1 MRQRQSRGSSGS
13 RTGSLRQHA
22 RAAGFVL
29 SIALLLPTGTHAQAR
44 AQDRQIYLQWFE
56 TSWKNIETRLPDA
69 FMSGYNATWL
79 PPVWKASD
87 GSPGYDVFDRFDLG
101 QPGSE
106 TIYGTEQSFK
116 VLIGEM
122 NRARVESYVDIILN
136 HNGARTSNSAFL
148 NDGGWPGFYL
158 PASGADFWGD
168 FHNGSTQSINPGG
181 ANYNLFE
188 GDLVGLI
195 DIAQEKNYQFV
206 RHPVASPPAPGQTN
220 IPPGLVR
227 NRPNPANARFYPD
240 LQLTPSTFVNP
251 ANGATWTVY
260 PFNTAN
266 PMAGD
271 AVMENAKQM
280 LLRSAQWMLEEFK
293 ISGFRLDAAKHI
305 PASFWN
311 NDFDSAMFNRR
322 IYPDGTPGTPFTFG
336 EIVDSNAFTQTYI
349 RNKDG
354 FGNRD
359 ALDLNQAGQLRDIR
373 SSRGFGAWSNVL
385 NASVDLQD
393 DGFQNGSQGV
403 RHVYSHDNGSTGG
416 GGSAPDVP
424 ALDLAAL
431 PQNALI
437 LFMSGKPIIYHN
449 SREMHTRFSNRGF
462 WPREGNPTALGDGN
476 PYLQKLVQIANEYVR
491 TDNANLPS
499 APKTYFYT
507 LNSTDPQN
515 TSLNDVIVFE
525 RSNYLASD
533 PTKNEIGVEAAAN
546 VLVGISDSYTP
557 GVAFRSVQ
565 TSFPAGTRLHELTGA
580 SVDPIVD
587 ASNQIPTI
595 ITVDGNRRV
604 LLPVPN
610 NAATVNGS
618 TVEHHRGYVV
628 YGPAAPSGTL
638 TLTGAT
644 GVIPADPVSV
654 PSFRRRT
661 TPMDVITT
669 PTFEIRLDTVKT
681 DPSDLN
687 NWDDQAVFRLNGGFA
702 DYNGNGSF
710 DQAANLQI
718 DGGYETFLTQKSP
731 ISGPGGTGTTG
742 LYRQVIQT
750 SQLPEGINYLNVLA
764 YRRRVDGGLPIFRDF
779 RKVFYVDML
788 PPQVT
793 LQPDVVAAGG
803 GSFQYR
809 VTTTDRTVN
818 SVHILANVPQGTD
831 PLTLINGSNQAFQY
845 DRLEWRLTSSSL
857 PAGTN
862 QITVVAFELN
872 GRSSVQTV
880 ALNFALGSGDVNRDG
895 VVTIDDL
902 YAAWALPFTSYQLE
916 VDVNR
921 NGTYELADRQAL
933 ETLIR
938 TQEVIRMRSTQR

>member
-1 MRQRQSRGSSGS
+1 MRQRQSRGSSVS
-13 RTGSLRQHA
+13 RSGPARQ
-22 RAAGFVL
+22 RVLAAGFAL
-29 SIALLLPTGTHAQAR
+29 SIALLYPVGTQGQAQ
-44 AQDRQIYLQWFE
+44 AQDRQIYIQWFE
-56 TSWKNIETRLPDA
+56 TSWKNIESRLPDA
-69 FMSGYNATWL
+69 FMSGYNASWL
-79 PPVWKASD
+79 PPVWKASS
-87 GSPGYDVFDRFDLG
+87 GSPGYDVFDRFDIG

-106 TIYGTEQSFK
+106 TIYGTEQSFR
-116 VLIGEM
+116 VLVDEM
-122 NRARVESYVDIILN
+122 RRARVESYVDLILN
-136 HNGARTSNSAFL
+136 HNGGRTSNSTFL

-158 PASGADFWGD
+158 PASGPDFWGD
-168 FHNGSTQSINPGG
+168 FNNGLTQSTNPSDP
-181 ANYNLFE
+181 NYNLFT

-195 DIAQEKNYQFV
+195 DIAQEKNYLFV
-206 RHPVASPPAPGQTN
+206 RQPVASPPLPGQTN
-220 IPPGLVR
+220 IPLGLVR

-240 LQLTPSTFVNP
+240 LQLTPTTFINP
-251 ANGATWTVY
+251 SNGASWTIY

-266 PMAGD
+266 PLAGD
-271 AVMENAKQM
+271 ATMENAKQL
-280 LLRSAQWMLEEFK
+280 LLRSVQWMLEDVK
-293 ISGFRLDAAKHI
+293 VDGFRLDAAKHI

-311 NDFDSAMFNRR
+311 DDFDAAIFNRR
-322 IYPDGTPGTPFTFG
+322 IYPNGNAGTPFTFG
-336 EIVDSNAFTQTYI
+336 EVVDSNGFIQTYI

-373 SSRGFGAWSNVL
+373 AGRGFGTWSNVL
-385 NASVDLQD
+385 NSALDLQD

-403 RHVYSHDNGSTGG
+403 RHVYSHDNGSTGS
-416 GGSAPDVP
+416 GGSAPGFP
-424 ALDLAAL
+424 GLELAAL
-431 PQNALI
+431 PENALI
-437 LFMSGKPIIYHN
+437 LFMSGKPIIYYN
-449 SREMHTRFSNRGF
+449 SREMHSRFANRGF
-462 WPREGNPTALGDGN
+462 WPREGNPTALGDGD
-476 PYLQKLVQIANEYVR
+476 PHLQRLVQIANQYVR
-491 TDNANLPS
+491 NDNANLPG
-499 APKTYFYT
+499 APKNLFYT

-525 RSNYLASD
+525 RSNFLASD
-533 PTKNEIGVEAAAN
+533 PTKNDIGVEAAAS

-565 TSFPAGTRLHELTGA
+565 TSFPAGTRLRELTGA
-580 SVDPIVD
+580 WNDPIVD
-587 ASNQIPTI
+587 ASNQIPSV

-610 NAATVNGS
+610 NAATVNGN

-661 TPMDVITT
+661 TPIDVITT
-669 PTFEIRLDTVKT
+669 PTFEIRLDTFKT
-681 DPSDLN
+681 DASDTN

-702 DYNGNGSF
+702 DYNGNGAF

-718 DGGYETFLTQKSP
+718 DGGYEAFLTQRSP
-731 ISGPGGTGTTG
+731 ISGPTGTGTLG

-750 SQLPEGINYLNVLA
+750 TQLPEGMNYLNVVC
-764 YRRRVDGGLPIFRDF
+764 YRRRVDGGLPIFNDF
-779 RKVFYVDML
+779 RKVFYVDRL

-809 VTTTDRTVN
+809 VTTTDRTVT
-818 SVHILANVPQGTD
+818 SVYVLANVPQGTN
-831 PLTLINGSNQAFQY
+831 PLTLISGINQAFQH

-857 PAGTN
+857 PGGVN

-880 ALNFALGSGDVNRDG
+880 ALTFALGSGDVNRDG
-895 VVTIDDL
+895 QVTIEDL
-902 YAAWALPFTSYQLE
+902 YAAWALPFATYQLE
-916 VDVNR
+916 VDINR

-938 TQEVIRMRSTQR
+938 TQEIIKMRSTQR